1 MNILLLEDDYLYAT
15 SICEYLQDLGFS
27 VDVFSDGDLACKTI
41 ANKFYHLYILDIK
54 VINTNGFD
62 VLSYIKSLN
71 ITNPIMMMTS
81 RTDIA
86 SIKKGYELGCNEYL
100 KKPFELDELKYRIK
114 ELLKQFFNTQSN
126 DTITISGEFVY
137 DYISKSLSKNKT
149 LIELTSK
156 EITLIEYLLS
166 NKSSY
171 VNVSSIYEY
180 VWGGANEEFENNGS
194 SDVRVY
200 VKRIRAK
207 TCDDFIISS
216 RGLGYK
222 INV

>member
-1 MNILLLEDDYLYAT
+1 MEILLLEDDYIYAT

-41 ANKFYHLYILDIK
+41 ANKFYHLYILDVK
-54 VINTNGFD
+54 VINTSGFE
-62 VLSYIKSLN
+62 VLAYIKSLN
-71 ITNPIMMMTS
+71 IVSPVMMMTS

-100 KKPFELDELKYRIK
+100 KKPFELDELKYRVK
-114 ELLKQFFNTQSN
+114 ELLKQFFHTNNQIIKIAN
-126 DTITISGEFVY
+126 DFTY
-137 DYISKSLSKNKT
+137 DYLNKTLSKNNK
-149 LIELTSK
+149 IVELTNK
-156 EITLIEYLLS
+156 EINLIEYLLG
-166 NKSSY
+166 NKSSF
-171 VNVSSIYEY
+171 VSVHNIYEY
-180 VWGGANEEFENNGS
+180 VWNNEVLEQS
-194 SDVRVY
+194 DVSDVRVY

-207 TCDDFIISS
+207 TSDDFIISQ

>member
-1 MNILLLEDDYLYAT
+1 MEILLLEDDYIYAT

-41 ANKFYHLYILDIK
+41 ANKFYHLYILDVK
-54 VINTNGFD
+54 VINTSGFE
-62 VLSYIKSLN
+62 VLAYIKSLN
-71 ITNPIMMMTS
+71 IASPVMMMTS

-100 KKPFELDELKYRIK
+100 KKPFELDELKYRVK
-114 ELLKQFFNTQSN
+114 ELLKQFFHTNNQIIKIAN
-126 DTITISGEFVY
+126 DFTY
-137 DYISKSLSKNKT
+137 DYLNKTLSKNNK
-149 LIELTSK
+149 IVELTNK
-156 EITLIEYLLS
+156 EINLVEYLLG
-166 NKSSY
+166 NKSSFVS
-171 VNVSSIYEY
+171 VNNIYEY
-180 VWGGANEEFENNGS
+180 VWNNEVLEQS
-194 SDVRVY
+194 DVSDVRVY

-207 TCDDFIISS
+207 TSDDFIISQ

>member
-1 MNILLLEDDYLYAT
+1 MEILLLEDDYIYAT

-41 ANKFYHLYILDIK
+41 ANKFYHLYILDVK
-54 VINTNGFD
+54 VINTSGFE
-62 VLSYIKSLN
+62 VLAYIKSLN
-71 ITNPIMMMTS
+71 IVSPVMMMTS

-100 KKPFELDELKYRIK
+100 KKPFELDELKYRVK
-114 ELLKQFFNTQSN
+114 ELLKQFFHTNNQIIKIAN
-126 DTITISGEFVY
+126 DFTY
-137 DYISKSLSKNKT
+137 DYLNKT
-149 LIELTSK
+149 LSKSNKIVELTNK
-156 EITLIEYLLS
+156 EINLIEYLLG
-166 NKSSY
+166 NKSSF
-171 VNVSSIYEY
+171 VSVHNIYEY
-180 VWGGANEEFENNGS
+180 VWNNEVLEQS
-194 SDVRVY
+194 DVSDVRVY

-207 TCDDFIISS
+207 TSDEFIISQ

>member
-15 SICEYLQDLGFS
+15 SIVEYLQDLGFS
-27 VDVFSDGDLACKTI
+27 VDCFSDGDLACKMI
-41 ANKFYHLYILDIK
+41 ANKFYHLYILDVK
-54 VINTNGFD
+54 VINANGFE
-62 VLSYIKSLN
+62 VLAYIKSLN

-114 ELLKQFFNTQSN
+114 ELLKQFFNTEDKAVVKIAKDFTYN
-126 DTITISGEFVY
+126 Y
-137 DYISKSLSKNKT
+137 LNKSLKKEEKS
-149 LIELTSK
+149 IELTSK
-156 EITLIEYLLS
+156 EIGLIEYLLS
-166 NKSSY
+166 NKSSF
-171 VNVSSIYEY
+171 VSVSSIYEY
-180 VWGGANEEFENNGS
+180 VWINQSEEITPTNL

-207 TCDDFIISS
+207 TCDDFILSS